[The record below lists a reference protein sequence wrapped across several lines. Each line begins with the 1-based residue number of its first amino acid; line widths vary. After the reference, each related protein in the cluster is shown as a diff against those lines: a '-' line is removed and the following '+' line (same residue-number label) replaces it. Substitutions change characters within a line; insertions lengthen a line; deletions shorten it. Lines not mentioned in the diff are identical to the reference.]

1 MCPRPIP
8 YSIGAGRVAVPNRF
22 FKVIYSPAKQ
32 QMVAF
37 VFSNTDLPEAV
48 KDAACSVDDVE
59 AITGMDFFAA
69 LPDELENKLE
79 SLPAIVRT
87 VFICLFI
94 LKIPFYLER
103 RKLLL
108 CCSYKNIL

>member
-1 MCPRPIP
+1 
-8 YSIGAGRVAVPNRF
+8 
-22 FKVIYSPAKQ
+22 
-32 QMVAF
+32 MVAF

-79 SLPAIVRT
+79 SQNNYARWQ
-87 VFICLFI
+87 
-94 LKIPFYLER
+94 R
-103 RKLLL
+103 SHRK
-108 CCSYKNIL
+108 